1 MLNFSVRELRA
12 SGPGKR
18 DGIIEFDDGLNL
30 IFGRSD
36 TGKTWILKSINY
48 LFGSSTIPIPSITG
62 YTTVRGVFDTRRF
75 GQVTIKREIGSSKA
89 DVTSSSPLI
98 CDGEYETDYR
108 KAASFYLNEL
118 WLRIMGIDEEVMI
131 PKNEN
136 YERERLSWAN
146 IASVF
151 FTDEDEI
158 DGSES
163 VVANNPTRKTSIT
176 TSLFYLLTGDS
187 KKGIEKILSAKEK
200 TASKEAVTRYIDS
213 QVESL
218 KNERLEIASELDYMG
233 SVNIEEKMAE
243 LSSEIDFAQE
253 ETQRL
258 LEENS
263 AVANRIFDLQQ
274 RKIEVQVLI
283 DRYESLLSQ
292 YGADLRRMGFIFE
305 GEQAVKSQEKN
316 EQCPFCGGHV
326 ETTDEDSLQTIEAE
340 ARRIASEMVLIL
352 ATKSEVSEE
361 RDSLQSSIEALQQR
375 SNEVQGTLDARNQDI
390 AKLEAGLERFAR
402 HTTLNS
408 RLDYIDKALEDLGI
422 KRSDVNKK
430 KPSPKKFKAKEEFE
444 TQVGDGFDDLLNDI
458 LKECGFTSGHA
469 AWDFGSMDITIN
481 GIPKAQDSG
490 KGYRSFLNS
499 VISLMLFSYFNSDKA
514 TYKPGF
520 MMIDTPLLGFDEDEA
535 LSSSQ
540 HLKQGLYNYFLN
552 NIGDGQIIVVDNINV
567 RPDLDFE
574 AKGASVTV
582 YRKNEADAATYG
594 FLPDWRKDL
603 RKGEK

>member
-1 MLNFSVRELRA
+1 MLNFSIKELRA
-12 SGPGKR
+12 SGQGKQ
-18 DGIIEFDDGLNL
+18 DGVIEFDDGLNL

-48 LFGSSTIPIPSITG
+48 LFGSSKIPIPSVTG

-75 GQVTIKREIGSSKA
+75 GRVTIEREIGSSKA
-89 DVTSSSPLI
+89 EVTSPSPSI
-98 CDGEYETDYR
+98 IDGEYETDYR
-108 KAASFYLNEL
+108 KKASLYLNEL
-118 WLRIMGIDEEVMI
+118 WLRIIGIDEEVMI

-158 DGSES
+158 DGSDS
-163 VVANNPTRKTSIT
+163 IVADNPTRKTSVT
-176 TSLFYLLTGDS
+176 TSLYYLLTKDN
-187 KKGIEKILSAKEK
+187 KKGIEKILSKRER
-200 TASKEAVTRYIDS
+200 TASKNAVTKYIDS
-213 QVESL
+213 QVDSL
-218 KNERLEIASELDYMG
+218 KRERLEVASELDYMG

-263 AVANRIFDLQQ
+263 AVANRMFDLQQ

-305 GEQAVKSQEKN
+305 GEAAVRSQDKN

-326 ETTDEDSLQTIEAE
+326 ETADEDSLQTIEAE
-340 ARRIASEMVLIL
+340 AKRIASEMVLIL
-352 ATKSEVSEE
+352 ATKSEVLKE
-361 RDSLQSSIEALQQR
+361 RDSLQRSIIALQQR
-375 SNEVQGTLDARNQDI
+375 SDEVQGMLDARNQDI
-390 AKLEAGLERFAR
+390 ANLEADLERFAR
-402 HTTLNS
+402 RTTLSS
-408 RLDYIDKALEDLGI
+408 RLDYIDKALEELGI
-422 KRSDVNKK
+422 KRSDVNKNQ
-430 KPSPKKFKAKEEFE
+430 PTPKKFKAREEFE
-444 TQVGDGFDDLLNDI
+444 TQVGNGFDDLLNDI

-469 AWDFGSMDITIN
+469 AWDFGNMDVTIN
-481 GIPKAQDSG
+481 GVPKSQDSG

-499 VISLMLFSYFNSDKA
+499 AISLMLYGYFNSDEA
-514 TYKPGF
+514 AYKPGF
-520 MMIDTPLLGFDEDEA
+520 MMIDTPLLGFDEDET

-552 NIGDGQIIVVDNINV
+552 HTGEGQMIIVDNINV
-567 RPDLDFE
+567 RPDLDFSE
-574 AKGASVTV
+574 KAKVTV
-582 YRKNEADAATYG
+582 YKKNEADATTYG

-603 RKGEK
+603 GKGEK